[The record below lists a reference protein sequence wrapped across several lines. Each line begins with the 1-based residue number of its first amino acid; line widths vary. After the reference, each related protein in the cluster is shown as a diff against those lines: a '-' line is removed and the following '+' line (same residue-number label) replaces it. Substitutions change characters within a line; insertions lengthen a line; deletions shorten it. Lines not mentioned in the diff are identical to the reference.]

1 MQVSLCKADDLLDG
15 GMRHFELMGY
25 DILLVRNRGQFYA
38 TDAACTVSWA
48 MLAEGTLDAE
58 NNAVT
63 CPQCGSVF
71 DLASGQPRSGPAK
84 FPLTVYEAVVNG
96 DEVTLTFTY

>member
-1 MQVSLCKADDLLDG
+1 MQVLLCKADELPDG
-15 GMRHFELMGY
+15 GMRRFELMGY

-48 MLAEGTLDAE
+48 ILADGMLDAE
-58 NNAVT
+58 SNAVT